1 MLVLRVRN
9 VGEFCEADYFEEKK
23 ISCMQDATFWPKRNT
38 AMNYKYSCYTRNR
51 WFSWVVTDDMTSN
64 IHFKKKSKSYP
75 YRLWGFFKIRNNAT
89 DFISL
94 KTYSYFI
101 ID

>member
-38 AMNYKYSCYTRNR
+38 AMNYTYSCYTRNR

-64 IHFKKKSKSYP
+64 IHFKKNQRVTL
-75 YRLWGFFKIRNNAT
+75 RLWGFLKIRNNGT

-94 KTYSYFI
+94 KTYSDFI